1 MKSKW
6 LIILILDFLG
16 SSDKSIAIFPCPM
29 LNVTASVSLIG
40 TIRLRGVQVGSMKT
54 QRVAFITGGADG
66 LGAGAARRL
75 FQDGWA
81 IHLFDKNPKVLETV
95 KEINAENNPKGG
107 SITGQTG
114 DVTSENDL
122 RSAHDFIEQT
132 YGRLDLSV
140 ANAGIAGEI
149 DDLANVE
156 LAEFRR
162 VIDINLIGVYLTCK
176 FAANKMR
183 DQKSGSIV
191 ITSSIFG
198 VEPVKGAT
206 AYCASKA
213 AVIAL
218 SKSLSLELAPFGV
231 RVNNIAPG
239 YMRTEM
245 QWQAIRDK
253 AVVSGRT
260 FDEERLAVVVF
271 LPLAR
276 HGEPSDVELRR
287 GSPSCTEL
295 RRSEPS

>member
-1 MKSKW
+1 M
-6 LIILILDFLG
+6 
-16 SSDKSIAIFPCPM
+16 
-29 LNVTASVSLIG
+29 TA
-40 TIRLRGVQVGSMKT
+40 KK
-54 QRVAFITGGADG
+54 VAFITGGADG

-75 FQDGWA
+75 YTDGWTV
-81 IHLFDKNPKVLETV
+81 HLFDKNPLVLKTV
-95 KEINAENNPKGG
+95 KDINGEANPKGG
-107 SITGQTG
+107 LVTGQVG
-114 DVTSENDL
+114 DVMNESDL
-122 RSAHDFIEQT
+122 QGAHDFIEST

-149 DDLANVE
+149 DDLVNVD
-156 LAEFRR
+156 LQEFRR

-176 FAANKMR
+176 HAARIMMK
-183 DQKSGSIV
+183 QKSGSIV
-191 ITSSIFG
+191 MTSSIFG

-218 SKSLSLELAPFGV
+218 SKSLCLELAPFGV

-260 FDEERLAVVVF
+260 FEDERKAVAAS
-271 LPLAR
+271 LPIPR
-276 HGEPSDVELRR
+276 HGEPSEFGAAVAFLA
-287 GSPSCTEL
+287 
-295 RRSEPS
+295 SEDASYITGNTLGVTGGMVRW